1 VSITIT
7 LIAQVLAFTI
17 LIWLVNKHLWGPLS
31 AVLEARQKKIADG
44 LAASEKGLQEQE
56 QAEARAKDVVDEA
69 KQQAADIIAQAQARS
84 SQVVEE
90 SKGKAA
96 EEANRLIAG
105 AQAEIDQEVN
115 RAKDGLRKQVSEL
128 AVAGA
133 SKIVGKEI
141 DANVHKAALKDLIA
155 QI

>member
-31 AVLEARQKKIADG
+31 KVLEDRQKKIADG

-56 QAEARAKDVVDEA
+56 QAEARAQEVIDEA

-84 SQVVEE
+84 SQVIEE

-96 EEANRLIAG
+96 EEADRLIAG

-115 RAKDGLRKQVSEL
+115 RAKDGLRKQVAEL

-133 SKIVGKEI
+133 SKIVSKEI
-141 DANVHKAALKDLIA
+141 DVNVHKNALKDLIA

>member
-1 VSITIT
+1 MSITIT

-31 AVLEARQKKIADG
+31 AVLEARQQKIADG

-56 QAEARAKDVVDEA
+56 MAEKRAEEVINEA
-69 KQQAADIIAQAQARS
+69 KQQAAEIIAQAEARS

-90 SKGKAA
+90 SKGKATD
-96 EEANRLIAG
+96 EADRIIAG

-115 RAKDGLRKQVSEL
+115 RAKDGLRKQVSDL

-141 DANVHKAALKDLIA
+141 DASAHKNALKDLIA

>member
-1 VSITIT
+1 MSITIT

-31 AVLEARQKKIADG
+31 AVLDARQKKIADG

-56 QAEARAKDVVDEA
+56 MAEKRAEEVVNEA
-69 KQQAADIIAQAQARS
+69 KQQAAEIIAKAKSRDTQMVDEAKA
-84 SQVVEE
+84 
-90 SKGKAA
+90 KAA
-96 EEANRLIAG
+96 EEAERIMVG

-115 RAKDGLRKQVSEL
+115 RAKDGLRKQVSAL

-141 DANVHKAALKDLIA
+141 DANVHKNALKDLIA

>member
-1 VSITIT
+1 MSITIT

-44 LAASEKGLQEQE
+44 LAASEKGIQEQE
-56 QAEARAKDVVDEA
+56 QAEARAEEVVNEA

-84 SQVVEE
+84 SQVIEE
-90 SKGKAA
+90 SKGKAT
-96 EEANRLIAG
+96 EEADRLIAG

-115 RAKDGLRKQVSEL
+115 RAKDGLRKQLSEL

-141 DANVHKAALKDLIA
+141 DANAHKSALKDLIA

>member
-1 VSITIT
+1 MSITIT
-7 LIAQVLAFTI
+7 LIAQVFAFTI

-31 AVLEARQKKIADG
+31 AVLEERQKKIADG

-56 QAEARAKDVVDEA
+56 QAEARAQEVVDEA

-96 EEANRLIAG
+96 EEADRLIAG

-128 AVAGA
+128 AIAGA

-141 DANVHKAALKDLIA
+141 DANAHKKALKDLIA

>member
-1 VSITIT
+1 MSITIT

-56 QAEARAKDVVDEA
+56 QAAIRAQEVVDEA
-69 KQQAADIIAQAQARS
+69 KKKATDIIAQAQARS
-84 SQVVEE
+84 SQVIEE
-90 SKGKAA
+90 SKGKAT
-96 EEANRLIAG
+96 EEAGQIIAG
-105 AQAEIDQEVN
+105 AQAEIDQEIN
-115 RAKDGLRKQVSEL
+115 RAKDGLRKQVSDL
-128 AVAGA
+128 AIAGA

-141 DANVHKAALKDLIA
+141 DANAHKKALKDLIA

>member
-56 QAEARAKDVVDEA
+56 QAAIRAQEVVDEA
-69 KQQAADIIAQAQARS
+69 KKKATDIIAQAQARS
-84 SQVVEE
+84 SQVIEE
-90 SKGKAA
+90 SKGKAT
-96 EEANRLIAG
+96 EEAGQIIAG
-105 AQAEIDQEVN
+105 AQAEIDQEIN
-115 RAKDGLRKQVSEL
+115 RAKDGLRKQVSDL
-128 AVAGA
+128 AIAGA

-141 DANVHKAALKDLIA
+141 DANAHKKALKDLIA

>member
-56 QAEARAKDVVDEA
+56 QAEARAKEVVDEA

-84 SQVVEE
+84 SQVVEA

-115 RAKDGLRKQVSEL
+115 RAKDGLRKQLSEL

-141 DANVHKAALKDLIA
+141 DANAHKNALKDLIA

>member
-56 QAEARAKDVVDEA
+56 MAEKRAEEVVNEA
-69 KQQAADIIAQAQARS
+69 KQQAAEIIAQAEARS

-90 SKGKAA
+90 SKGKAT
-96 EEANRLIAG
+96 EEADRIIAG

-115 RAKDGLRKQVSEL
+115 RAKDGLRKQVAEL

-141 DANVHKAALKDLIA
+141 DVSAHKAALKDLIA

>member
-17 LIWLVNKHLWGPLS
+17 LIWLVNKNLWGPLS

-44 LAASEKGLQEQE
+44 LAASEKGLQEQAE
-56 QAEARAKDVVDEA
+56 AEARAKDVVDEA
-69 KQQAADIIAQAQARS
+69 KQQAVDIIAQAQARS
-84 SQVVEE
+84 SQVIEE

-96 EEANRLIAG
+96 EEAERLIAG

-115 RAKDGLRKQVSEL
+115 RAKDGLRKQVSDL
-128 AVAGA
+128 AIAGA

-141 DANVHKAALKDLIA
+141 DANAHKKALKDLIA

>member
-1 VSITIT
+1 MSITIT

-56 QAEARAKDVVDEA
+56 MAEKRAEEVVNEA
-69 KQQAADIIAQAQARS
+69 KQQAAEIIAQAEARS

-90 SKGKAA
+90 SKGKAT
-96 EEANRLIAG
+96 EEADRIIAG

-115 RAKDGLRKQVSEL
+115 RAKDGLRKQVAEL

-141 DANVHKAALKDLIA
+141 DVSAHKAALKDLIA